1 MRIRAGP
8 QADAALFFFGRKERG
23 YEPDQGKTVVTKLH
37 IYYIERIIQKER
49 ICK

>member
-1 MRIRAGP
+1 MRIRAG
-8 QADAALFFFGRKERG
+8 QNRNDEAT
-23 YEPDQGKTVVTKLH
+23 Y